1 MHEYLLDFVGGNRL
15 LAGFICLLI
24 VLILLK
30 YQIYLKKKYNP
41 KLWSPYGMIDW
52 KKYVSIWVIISILL
66 IYSYSLFFW

>member
-30 YQIYLKKKYNP
+30 YQIYLKKNITQNCGV
-41 KLWSPYGMIDW
+41 LME
-52 KKYVSIWVIISILL
+52 
-66 IYSYSLFFW
+66 